1 MPTVWIPSLM
11 RNLTDGVEQIKL
23 DAVSVREIVTQLDE
37 TYPGFKKRICDESE
51 DRIRPNIAV
60 MVDGR
65 TVRMGL
71 KEKVDENSEVHFLPA
86 IKGG

>member
-11 RNLTDGVEQIKL
+11 RNLTDGVEKIKL
-23 DAVSVREIVTQLDE
+23 DAVSVGQIVTQLDE
-37 TYPGFKKRICDESE
+37 KYPGFRKRICDEQE
-51 DRIRPNIAV
+51 DRIRPNIAI

-65 TVRMGL
+65 NVKMGL
-71 KEKVDENSEVHFLPA
+71 QEKVGQNSEVHFLPA

>member
-1 MPTVWIPSLM
+1 M

-23 DAVSVREIVTQLDE
+23 DAVSVRQIVTQLDE
-37 TYPGFKKRICDESE
+37 KYPGFKKRICDERE

-71 KEKVDENSEVHFLPA
+71 QEKVDENSEVHFLPA